1 MMLNIS
7 QKEEKIMISDAEI
20 NSVVVVKMKEPTI
33 KLLKLLTLLMHS
45 NIKKQLSLKLNS
57 QAMLKDT

>member
-7 QKEEKIMISDAEI
+7 LKEEKIMISVVEI
-20 NSVVVVKMKEPTI
+20 NSVEVVTMKEPTI
-33 KLLKLLTLLMHS
+33 NLLKLLTLLMHS

-57 QAMLKDT
+57 LGMLKDT